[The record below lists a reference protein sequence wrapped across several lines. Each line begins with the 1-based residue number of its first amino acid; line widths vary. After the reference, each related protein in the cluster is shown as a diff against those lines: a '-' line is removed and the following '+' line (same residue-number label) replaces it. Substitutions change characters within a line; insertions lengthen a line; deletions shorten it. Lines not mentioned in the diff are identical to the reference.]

1 MAPRPKNPINDII
14 NATSAWLGGNRG
26 TMPSQ
31 TRKGIDTIKGVG
43 KVLDSATGGFGQ
55 AVVSDA
61 QRMAQSGSNTPSAL
75 YKTAAVN
82 LAAAATGAVAAKV
95 AGKVVSKVVTNRA
108 GKATQAITPT
118 NPDRVIFH
126 AGSDPSVKGPF
137 VQGYRPVDKRPGLAN
152 VHMGTE
158 SQAVSRQEGRIG
170 FDSEAD
176 IPLFERSA
184 IDRYEI
190 VNPQAVSSRRKWDN
204 GEMGPS
210 VSRSRPKYVQYFDD
224 KPTPKNKILKYENEI
239 EGYGKSY
246 LVPKSRVES
255 GDVVYRGTKS
265 YVDQFS
271 PGPYTSP
278 ELNRLRNIQTQISAN
293 QGRIASAGAAAG
305 VVVPKKKARGGGKN
319 KK

>member
-1 MAPRPKNPINDII
+1 MG
-14 NATSAWLGGNRG
+14 TSAQTQRDVMYGVPGAGTQAAKEAAVSYVSGAAIGYGLGR
-26 TMPSQ
+26 
-31 TRKGIDTIKGVG
+31 VFG
-43 KVLDSATGGFGQ
+43 KVAST
-55 AVVSDA
+55 V
-61 QRMAQSGSNTPSAL
+61 
-75 YKTAAVN
+75 
-82 LAAAATGAVAAKV
+82 V
-95 AGKVVSKVVTNRA
+95 AGRVT
-108 GKATQAITPT
+108 KATKAITPT
-118 NPDRVIFH
+118 NPDRLIYH

-137 VQGYRPVDKRPGLAN
+137 AQGYRPVDKRPGLAN

-158 SQAVSRQEGRIG
+158 SQAVIRQEARIG

-190 VNPQAVSSRRKWDN
+190 ANPKAVSSRQKWDS
-204 GEMGPS
+204 GEMGSS
-210 VSRSRPKYVQYFDD
+210 VSRSLPKYVQYFDD
-224 KPTPKNKILKYENEI
+224 KPTPKNKILKYENDI

-293 QGRIASAGAAAG
+293 QGRIGAAGAAAG
-305 VVVPKKKARGGGKN
+305 VVVPKKKGRGGGA
-319 KK
+319 KKR